1 MVLSTHSQTH
11 LWRTFFRV
19 GQTPRRAVR
28 LTQSIVGAA
37 VRRTTIAARSAP
49 AFGRPAEAGRRA
61 GGGERLRMAG
71 SRCDHARA
79 RKLPEGRGRC
89 QAERRGAAPGQR
101 IVSLYI
107 KMCMICTIL
116 ATLSTLPEWVVAYC
130 KASCALFARILA
142 QLRSA

>member
-28 LTQSIVGAA
+28 LTESIVGAA

-79 RKLPEGRGRC
+79 RKLPGTGVN
-89 QAERRGAAPGQR
+89 AV
-101 IVSLYI
+101 VSVYI
-107 KMCMICTIL
+107 KLCIFCTIL
-116 ATLSTLPEWVVAYC
+116 ATHSTLPDWVVA
-130 KASCALFARILA
+130 
-142 QLRSA
+142 